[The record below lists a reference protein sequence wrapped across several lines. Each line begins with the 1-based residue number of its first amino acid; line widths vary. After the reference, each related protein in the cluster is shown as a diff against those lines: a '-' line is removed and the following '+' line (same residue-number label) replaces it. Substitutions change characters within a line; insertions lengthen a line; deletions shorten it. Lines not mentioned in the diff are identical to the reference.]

1 MGALHMILVP
11 ARLAGQYQITVHRN
25 GLIRHQTPWF
35 DNIVTDGGLNQIGL
49 GSFLT
54 HCYVGSGNA
63 EPLASNSALAAQVG
77 SPTTTIISQS
87 AGVSSSA
94 PWYGTRAITFRFAV
108 NTVVGNLSEVGV
120 GWASALFSRSL
131 IVDGNGDPTTV
142 TVLADETVD
151 VTYLLKNYSLSTDTS
166 FTADVAG
173 TARNCVVR
181 ACNAA
186 SGSTTSGW
194 GITGSA
200 IALAS
205 GSGIYPIVAYNG
217 ALGTLILSP
226 SGTSDTNSTNTNGTY
241 VNNSLEKA
249 FTATWSQAYGNLAGG
264 ITAIR
269 LATNGIGCYQMSID
283 PPIAK
288 TSSDTLNLNFK
299 VAWGRP

>member
-1 MGALHMILVP
+1 MIIIP
-11 ARLAGQYQITVHRN
+11 ARFSGLYRIT
-25 GLIRHQTPWF
+25 IWRHGRLRLRTPWF

-54 HCYVGSGNA
+54 HCYVGSGSA
-63 EPLASNSALAAQVG
+63 EPLPTNSALESQIG
-77 SPTTTIISQS
+77 SATTTIISQA
-87 AGVSSSA
+87 AGVSNEA
-94 PWYGTRAITFRFAV
+94 PWYGLRDITFRFAA

-120 GWASALFSRSL
+120 GWASALFSRAL

-151 VTYLLKNYSLSTDTS
+151 VSYRIKNYSPEDDYEFQAVIGGVTHDCTM
-166 FTADVAG
+166 
-173 TARNCVVR
+173 R

-205 GSGIYPIVAYNG
+205 GTGIYPIVAYNG
-217 ALGTLILSP
+217 ALGTIIQSP
-226 SGTSDTNSTNTNGTY
+226 SGTTDSNSTNSSAAY
-241 VNNSLEKA
+241 VNNSLEKEFSA
-249 FTATWSQAYGNLAGG
+249 LWTSSYGNLSGG
-264 ITAIR
+264 ITAFR
-269 LATNGIGCYQMSID
+269 LATNGIGCYQISVS
-283 PPIAK
+283 PAIAK
-288 TSSDTLNLNFK
+288 TSSEALGVNFK

>member
-1 MGALHMILVP
+1 MIIIP
-11 ARLAGQYQITVHRN
+11 ARLSGQYRLTIRRN
-25 GLIRHQTPWF
+25 GLIRYRSPWF
-35 DNIVTDGGLNQIGL
+35 DNIVTDGGLNQVGV

-54 HCYVGSGNA
+54 HCYVGSGNDT
-63 EPLASNSALAAQVG
+63 PLATNSALSAQVG
-77 SPTTTIISQS
+77 SPTTTIISAS
-87 AGVSSSA
+87 AGVSNSS
-94 PWYGTRAITFRFAV
+94 PWYGTRAVTFRFAG
-108 NTVVGNLSEVGV
+108 NTVIGNLSEVGV

-151 VTYLLKNYSLSTDTS
+151 VTYLLKNYSLAGDTS
-166 FTADVAG
+166 FTADVDG
-173 TARNCVVR
+173 TSRSCVVR

-205 GSGIYPIVAYNG
+205 GTGIYPIVAYNG
-217 ALGTLILSP
+217 ALGTLIQSP
-226 SGTSDTNSTNTNGTY
+226 SGTSDINSSNTNAAY
-241 VNNSLEKA
+241 VNNSLEKG
-249 FTATWSQAYGNLAGG
+249 FSATWTQAYGNLAGG

-269 LATNGIGCYQMSID
+269 LATNGIGCYQISID
-283 PPIAK
+283 PPVAK
-288 TSSDTLNLNFK
+288 TSSNTLNLNFK

>member
-1 MGALHMILVP
+1 MILIP
-11 ARLAGQYQITVHRN
+11 ARLSGQYRLTIHRN
-25 GLIRHQTPWF
+25 GLIRYRSPWF

-49 GSFLT
+49 GGFLT
-54 HCYVGSGNA
+54 HCYVGS
-63 EPLASNSALAAQVG
+63 SNTTPQATDSALFGQIG
-77 SPTTTIISQS
+77 SATTTIISQS
-87 AGVSSSA
+87 AGVSSAS

-151 VTYLLKNYSLSTDTS
+151 VTYLLKNYSLATDTS
-166 FTADVAG
+166 FTADVDG
-173 TARNCVVR
+173 TTRNCVVR

-205 GSGIYPIVAYNG
+205 GFGIYPIVAYNG
-217 ALGTLILSP
+217 ALGTIVQSP
-226 SGTSDTNSTNTNGTY
+226 SGTLDSNSSNAEAAY
-241 VNNSLEKA
+241 VNNSREKA
-249 FTATWSQAYGNLAGG
+249 FTAAWSQANGNLAGG
-264 ITAIR
+264 ITAIS
-269 LATNGIGCYQMSID
+269 LATNGIGTYQMSID

-288 TSSDTLNLNFK
+288 TASNTLNLNFK